1 MKPLE
6 ELERAAVS
14 AGCLAVCGEPMSRHT
29 TFRVGGPAD
38 LFVTVMNAE
47 ALSLVLKKA
56 AELSVPIM
64 MIGNGSNLLAGDKGI
79 RGCVVLLSGE
89 FTQVRRISD
98 TEIRCGAGV
107 SLAGACNAAKKYTL
121 SGLEFAWGI
130 PGSVGGAVYMN
141 AGAYGGEMRQAVS
154 SVRCMYPDGTIGE
167 IRGGELD
174 FGYRHSVFMENG
186 AVITDVTFS
195 LKPGNRDVIA
205 LAMED
210 FYNRRKEKQP
220 LNKPSAGSVF
230 KRPEG
235 YFAGSLIERCGLKGA
250 SVGGAAVSE
259 KHAGFIINTGG
270 ATCADVLGLIGKIQE
285 TVQKETGVLLECE
298 IRMVGE

>member
-1 MKPLE
+1 MGSLWHE
-6 ELERAAVS
+6 NSELY
-14 AGCLAVCGEPMSRHT
+14 
-29 TFRVGGPAD
+29 
-38 LFVTVMNAE
+38 
-47 ALSLVLKKA
+47 LSL
-56 AELSVPIM
+56 IH
-64 MIGNGSNLLAGDKGI
+64 I
-79 RGCVVLLSGE
+79 
-89 FTQVRRISD
+89 F
-98 TEIRCGAGV
+98 
-107 SLAGACNAAKKYTL
+107 
-121 SGLEFAWGI
+121 
-130 PGSVGGAVYMN
+130 
-141 AGAYGGEMRQAVS
+141 
-154 SVRCMYPDGTIGE
+154 
-167 IRGGELD
+167 
-174 FGYRHSVFMENG
+174 
-186 AVITDVTFS
+186 ITDVTFS

-235 YFAGSLIERCGLKGA
+235 YFAGSLIEQCGLKGA